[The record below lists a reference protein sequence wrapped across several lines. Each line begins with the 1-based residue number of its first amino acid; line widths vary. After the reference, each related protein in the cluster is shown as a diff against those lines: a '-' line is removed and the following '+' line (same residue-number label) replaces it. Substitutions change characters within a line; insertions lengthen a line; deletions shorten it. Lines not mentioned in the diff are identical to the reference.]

1 MKRLAVLCLA
11 ALVVAGPASAGAHAA
26 TPSTTACRNKII
38 NEWEG
43 TGRIRTTYPLACYT
57 AALAYVKKQADLSTY
72 SSIAQDIRAA
82 LLARKAR
89 AAGKTAP
96 TFVGKPV
103 KHSTSTTGTVTGP
116 GSGGTGSGG
125 SGSGGTGSGGAGS
138 GSGGSGGSGSGG
150 SGPGASGP
158 GGSGAG
164 AGSGA
169 GGGTTLSSQTNTGG
183 SSGTPLPV
191 LILGGVA
198 IVLVAAGAVGT
209 AVRHRRR
216 GV

>member
-1 MKRLAVLCLA
+1 MKRLVVLCLA
-11 ALVVAGPASAGAHAA
+11 ALVLAGPVSAGAHAA

-72 SSIAQDIRAA
+72 SSIAADIRAA

-89 AAGKTAP
+89 AEGKTAP

-103 KHSTSTTGTVTGP
+103 KHSTTTTGTTTGP

-125 SGSGGTGSGGAGS
+125 SGTGGPAT
-138 GSGGSGGSGSGG
+138 
-150 SGPGASGP
+150 
-158 GGSGAG
+158 
-164 AGSGA
+164 
-169 GGGTTLSSQTNTGG
+169 GGTTLSSETSTGG

-198 IVLVAAGAVGT
+198 IVLVAAGAIGT

-216 GV
+216 GA

>member
-1 MKRLAVLCLA
+1 VKRLAVLCLA
-11 ALVVAGPASAGAHAA
+11 ALVLAGPVSAADAA

-43 TGRIRTTYPLACYT
+43 TGRIKTTYPVACYT

-103 KHSTSTTGTVTGP
+103 KHTTTTSSTGTGAGP
-116 GSGGTGSGG
+116 GGTG
-125 SGSGGTGSGGAGS
+125 GAGGP
-138 GSGGSGGSGSGG
+138 GSGGSGGSG
-150 SGPGASGP
+150 
-158 GGSGAG
+158 
-164 AGSGA
+164 
-169 GGGTTLSSQTNTGG
+169 TTLSGTNDTGG

-191 LILGGVA
+191 IILGGVA
-198 IVLVAAGAVGT
+198 IVLVAAGAIGT
-209 AVRHRRR
+209 GIRHARRR
-216 GV
+216 GA

>member
-1 MKRLAVLCLA
+1 VKRLAVVCLA
-11 ALVVAGPASAGAHAA
+11 ALVVAGPVSAGAHAA
-26 TPSTTACRNKII
+26 APSRTACRNKII

-96 TFVGKPV
+96 TFVGKLV
-103 KHSTSTTGTVTGP
+103 KHHTTTTGGA
-116 GSGGTGSGG
+116 TGSGSDG
-125 SGSGGTGSGGAGS
+125 S
-138 GSGGSGGSGSGG
+138 GSGGSGSGG
-150 SGPGASGP
+150 SGS
-158 GGSGAG
+158 
-164 AGSGA
+164 
-169 GGGTTLSSQTNTGG
+169 GGTTLSSETSTGG

-198 IVLVAAGAVGT
+198 IVLVAAGAIGT

-216 GV
+216 GA

>member
-1 MKRLAVLCLA
+1 MKRLAVVCLA
-11 ALVVAGPASAGAHAA
+11 ALVLAGPASTRAHAA

-103 KHSTSTTGTVTGP
+103 KHSTTTTGTGAGP
-116 GSGGTGSGG
+116 GTGGSGPGGTGTSGG
-125 SGSGGTGSGGAGS
+125 GGPVAP
-138 GSGGSGGSGSGG
+138 GSGG
-150 SGPGASGP
+150 SGPA
-158 GGSGAG
+158 
-164 AGSGA
+164 
-169 GGGTTLSSQTNTGG
+169 GTTLSSQTSSSS

-198 IVLVAAGAVGT
+198 IVLVAAGAIGT

-216 GV
+216 GA

>member
-1 MKRLAVLCLA
+1 VKRLAVLCLA
-11 ALVVAGPASAGAHAA
+11 ALALAGPVGAAAHAA

-43 TGRIRTTYPLACYT
+43 TGRIKTTYPVACYT

-103 KHSTSTTGTVTGP
+103 KHTTTTTSGTGTDTGPGGPGSSGGGP
-116 GSGGTGSGG
+116 GSGG
-125 SGSGGTGSGGAGS
+125 
-138 GSGGSGGSGSGG
+138 
-150 SGPGASGP
+150 P
-158 GGSGAG
+158 GGSG
-164 AGSGA
+164 
-169 GGGTTLSSQTNTGG
+169 TTLSGTNDTGG

-191 LILGGVA
+191 IILGGVA
-198 IVLVAAGAVGT
+198 IVLVAAGAIGT
-209 AVRHRRR
+209 GVRHARRR
-216 GV
+216 GA